1 MWMGLSGKAWL
12 YLFENMTAFTMKKDY
27 RKEEREVK
35 SQWALAQRTL
45 HGWKLLAE
53 QAERRAEI
61 ARLRELHVES
71 VVGLVTKS
79 CFFIKTFVESELDWK
94 QSLLYRLDCSS
105 SITSVARNSSMQI
118 LEQTALVEILV
129 DYYGF

>member
-1 MWMGLSGKAWL
+1 M
-12 YLFENMTAFTMKKDY
+12 
-27 RKEEREVK
+27 
-35 SQWALAQRTL
+35 
-45 HGWKLLAE
+45 
-53 QAERRAEI
+53 
-61 ARLRELHVES
+61 ES